1 MDLVLA
7 RAQVVMAQD
16 SLAETGLNRAKGRVD
31 AQIEALFRVVHA
43 HTLAKSGKRRTA
55 TEADYARTP
64 SSRTT
69 ASASTPTASACSSRR
84 RPAAVCSVQAS
95 PPTLAGD
102 SAPAA
107 H

>member
-55 TEADYARTP
+55 LAEADYARTP

-69 ASASTPTASACSSRR
+69 ARCRSRQATR
-84 RPAAVCSVQAS
+84 RPVF
-95 PPTLAGD
+95 
-102 SAPAA
+102 AA
-107 H
+107 HPHRL